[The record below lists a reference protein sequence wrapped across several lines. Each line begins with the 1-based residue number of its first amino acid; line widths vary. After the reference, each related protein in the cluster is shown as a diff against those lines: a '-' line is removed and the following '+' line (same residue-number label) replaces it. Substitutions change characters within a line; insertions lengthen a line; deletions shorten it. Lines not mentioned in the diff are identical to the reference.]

1 MKSGCC
7 RKRYRN
13 WCSGLLLGS
22 LVTSASAEGLLS
34 LKVENDAFSAGGDGQ
49 YTNGVEVIW
58 AFEPADQHWTRRLAD
73 IIPGWSGSSLAGA
86 TYRLGQQMYTPED
99 IEVEALIKDDRPYAG
114 LLFGGV
120 SLLSEREHGGLRL
133 ADSLHIDVGIVGPAS
148 GAEVGQRNFHEL
160 IAADKPRGWDNQL
173 DNEPVINF
181 GYERAWFMKQ
191 NFSGLTIEYG
201 PSAAISSWKFR

>member
-49 YTNGVEVIW
+49 YTNGAEVIW
-58 AFEPADQHWTRRLAD
+58 AFEPPDRHWTRRLAD
-73 IIPGWSGSSLAGA
+73 VIPGWSGSSLAGA

-99 IEVEALIKDDRPYAG
+99 IKVEALIKDDRPYAG
-114 LLFGGV
+114 LLFGGI
-120 SLLSEREHGGLRL
+120 SLLSEREPVSYTHLTLPTNR
-133 ADSLHIDVGIVGPAS
+133 
-148 GAEVGQRNFHEL
+148 EV
-160 IAADKPRGWDNQL
+160 
-173 DNEPVINF
+173 
-181 GYERAWFMKQ
+181 
-191 NFSGLTIEYG
+191 
-201 PSAAISSWKFR
+201 